1 MEPRS
6 DISSSSSTATGLRQA
21 IAARAERLERW
32 TVLALLVVAGGVW
45 AFVELADEVQEGET
59 ERIDRA
65 LLLALRSANDPAD
78 LLGPPWLEEVGR
90 DLTALGG
97 IAVLTLLSLTVTAF
111 LLLRGLRGAA
121 ALLAAS
127 VVGGMLVSQALKSVF
142 ERPRPDLVP
151 HGAEVFTASFPSGHA
166 MMSAV
171 VYLTLGVL
179 LARVE
184 PMFRVKGFVLGM
196 AVLLA
201 VLVGVSRVYL
211 GVHWPSD
218 VLAGW
223 TVGAAWALL
232 CWLLARWLQRRGQ
245 METDRTL

>member
-1 MEPRS
+1 VNRS
-6 DISSSSSTATGLRQA
+6 ATGLRQA

-32 TVLALLVVAGGVW
+32 TVLGLLAVAGGVW
-45 AFVELADEVQEGET
+45 AFVELADEVVEGET
-59 ERIDRA
+59 EWIDRA
-65 LLLALRSANDPAD
+65 LLLALRSAADPSD

-97 IAVLTLLSLTVTAF
+97 LAVLSLLSLAVTVF
-111 LLLRGLRGAA
+111 LLLRRLRGAA

-127 VVGGMLVSQALKSVF
+127 VAGGMLASSVLKEFF

-171 VYLTLGVL
+171 VYLTLGAL

-184 PMFRVKGFVLGM
+184 TGLRVKAFVLSVS
-196 AVLLA
+196 VLLT
-201 VLVGVSRVYL
+201 VLVGISRVYL
-211 GVHWPSD
+211 GVHWPTD

-223 TVGAAWALL
+223 TVGAAWAVM
-232 CWLLARWLQRRGQ
+232 CWLIARVLQRKGRV
-245 METDRTL
+245 EE

>member
-1 MEPRS
+1 MERRS
-6 DISSSSSTATGLRQA
+6 NILSSSTAASVRQA

-32 TVLALLVVAGGVW
+32 TVLALLLVAGGIW

-59 ERIDRA
+59 ARIDRA
-65 LLLALRSANDPAD
+65 LLLALRSATNPAD
-78 LLGPPWLEEVGR
+78 PLGPPWLEEVGR

-97 IAVLTLLSLTVTAF
+97 IAVLTLLSLTITAF

-121 ALLAAS
+121 ALLAVS
-127 VVGGMLVSQALKSVF
+127 VAGGMLVSQSLKSVF
-142 ERPRPDLVP
+142 ERQRPDLVP

-184 PMFRVKGFVLGM
+184 TIFRVKAFVLGI

-232 CWLLARWLQRRGQ
+232 CWLLARWLQRRGRV
-245 METDRTL
+245 EAERTL

>member
-1 MEPRS
+1 MEH
-6 DISSSSSTATGLRQA
+6 SSNIPPLSSTAASLRQA
-21 IAARAERLERW
+21 IAARAERLERR
-32 TVLALLVVAGGVW
+32 TVLALLAVAGGIW
-45 AFVELADEVQEGET
+45 AFVELADDVQEGET

-65 LLLALRSANDPAD
+65 LLLALRSATDPAD

-97 IAVLTLLSLTVTAF
+97 IAVLTLLSLAVAAF

-127 VVGGMLVSQALKSVF
+127 VAGGMLVSQALKSLF

-151 HGAEVFTASFPSGHA
+151 HAAEVFTASFPSGHA

-184 PMFRVKGFVLGM
+184 TMFRVKAFVLGM

-201 VLVGVSRVYL
+201 VLVGVTRVYL

-223 TVGAAWALL
+223 TVGAAWALF

-245 METDRTL
+245 VETDRTL